1 MGVIKRRP
9 SRLKMESSFRPNA
22 DRLNSEQLVALA
34 ACEARLGYQFRNKS
48 ILFEAMTHSSFT
60 DRRLSSYERME
71 FLGDS
76 ILGFTVCEYLFQK
89 FPLWNEGDLTKIKSN
104 VVSRHTC
111 SVMGLELGLQEFLS
125 VGKGVGA
132 SGKVPKSL
140 MANAFEAALAAI
152 YLDGGMAVAQSFL
165 LPFIEKHVA
174 SAISGGL
181 EINYKSALQQYS
193 QKRFGIPPN
202 YQVMGSTGPDHDK
215 MFQIAA
221 QVSKR
226 FFEPAWGKN
235 KKEAEQR
242 AAANALAAIDG
253 LPPPFVE
260 S

>member
-1 MGVIKRRP
+1 
-9 SRLKMESSFRPNA
+9 MESATRPND
-22 DRLNSEQLVALA
+22 DRLTDEQLAALA
-34 ACEARLGYQFRNKS
+34 ACEARLGYQFRDKE

-60 DRRLSSYERME
+60 DHRLSSYERME

-89 FPLWNEGDLTKIKSN
+89 FPQWNEGDLTKIKSN

-111 SVMGLELGLQEFLS
+111 SAMGLELGLQEFLS

-140 MANAFEAALAAI
+140 LANAFEATLAAI
-152 YLDGGMAVAQSFL
+152 YLDGGMAAAQIFL
-165 LPFIEKHVA
+165 LPFVEKHVA
-174 SAISGGL
+174 SAIAGGL

-202 YQVMGSTGPDHDK
+202 YQVLGSTGPDHDK
-215 MFQIAA
+215 MFQVTA
-221 QVSKR
+221 QVLKR
-226 FFEPAWGKN
+226 CFEPAWGKN

-253 LPPPFVE
+253 LTPPFVDT
-260 S
+260 